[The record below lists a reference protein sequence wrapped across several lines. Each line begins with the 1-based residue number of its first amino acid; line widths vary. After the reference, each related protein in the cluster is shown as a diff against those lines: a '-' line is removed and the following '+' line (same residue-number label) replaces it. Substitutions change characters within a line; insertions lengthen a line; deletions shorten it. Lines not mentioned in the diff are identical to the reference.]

1 MSRFLQLVLDMFD
14 GATTKALQ
22 GFGTD
27 NRPSPQKR
35 KPRQPKRLKPQ
46 SLMGGL
52 HSDANLLLP
61 APAMHGPHMPSEP
74 LGQVLPKAHY
84 AHPRATRRIQLGT
97 TDVAYAF
104 RRGKRRTIGMA
115 IGPDGLEV
123 SAPRWVTL
131 GEVESALHEKAD
143 WIARKLV
150 EMQERQQQLG
160 AARIVWADGVVLPY
174 LGDQL
179 KVVLDS
185 TTTLKKN
192 SAQFEVAPQR
202 SDGEALAFDLSAEAG
217 AKESVQQA
225 AQENEGKGLAMQASS
240 PLLHTLR
247 LGLPLNA
254 EPQQIR
260 DAVQAWLMRQAKALF
275 VERLNHFA
283 PQLGVQ
289 WQSVSLSSAATRWG
303 SASANGAIRL
313 NWRLVHHKR
322 DVIDYV
328 VAHELS
334 HLRVMDHSPRFWETV
349 QSIMPDYAQRRRVLK
364 DEPLPPWS

>member
-22 GFGTD
+22 GLGTD
-27 NRPSPQKR
+27 KRPTPQKR
-35 KPRQPKRLKPQ
+35 QPRQPKRLKPQ

-52 HSDANLLLP
+52 HRDAN
-61 APAMHGPHMPSEP
+61 AMSAAHALHGPHMPSEP

-115 IGPDGLEV
+115 VGPDGLEV
-123 SAPRWVTL
+123 SAPRWVTV

-185 TTTLKKN
+185 SSTLKKN
-192 SAQFEVAPQR
+192 SAQFEPAQQMHVGVAH
-202 SDGEALAFDLSAEAG
+202 SLGAG
-217 AKESVQQA
+217 VDTQESVH
-225 AQENEGKGLAMQASS
+225 ASEATQVS
-240 PLLHTLR
+240 TPLLHTLR

-275 VERLNHFA
+275 VERLNHYA

-289 WQSVSLSSAATRWG
+289 WQRVSLSSAATRWG

-349 QSIMPDYAQRRRVLK
+349 QSVMPDYAQRRRVLK

>member
-1 MSRFLQLVLDMFD
+1 MSRFLQLVLDMFE
-14 GATTKALQ
+14 GTSTKALQ
-22 GFGTD
+22 G
-27 NRPSPQKR
+27 
-35 KPRQPKRLKPQ
+35 
-46 SLMGGL
+46 
-52 HSDANLLLP
+52 
-61 APAMHGPHMPSEP
+61 PHLPSEP
-74 LGQVLPKAHY
+74 LGRVLPRAHY
-84 AHPRATRRIQLGT
+84 VHPKATRRIQLGT

-123 SAPRWVTL
+123 SAPRWVSL

-179 KVVLDS
+179 QVVLDS
-185 TTTLKKN
+185 SSTLKKN
-192 SAQFEVAPQR
+192 SAQFEPATQPCQG
-202 SDGEALAFDLSAEAG
+202 D
-217 AKESVQQA
+217 
-225 AQENEGKGLAMQASS
+225 AMQTST
-240 PLLHTLR
+240 PLRHTLR

-275 VERLNHFA
+275 IERLNHYA

-289 WQSVSLSSAATRWG
+289 WQRVSLSSAATRWG

-349 QSIMPDYAQRRRVLK
+349 QSVMPDYAQRRRVLK

>member
-22 GFGTD
+22 GLGTD
-27 NRPSPQKR
+27 KRPSPKKR
-35 KPRQPKRLKPQ
+35 QSRQPKRLKPQ

-52 HSDANLLLP
+52 HGDASALSP
-61 APAMHGPHMPSEP
+61 APTLHGPHMPSES
-74 LGQVLPKAHY
+74 LVQVLPKAHY
-84 AHPRATRRIQLGT
+84 AHPRTTRRIQLGT

-123 SAPRWVTL
+123 SAPRWATL

-185 TTTLKKN
+185 TRTLKKN
-192 SAQFEVAPQR
+192 SAQFEPELQPCV
-202 SDGEALAFDLSAEAG
+202 DDVLAQ
-217 AKESVQQA
+217 K
-225 AQENEGKGLAMQASS
+225 LATLQASQ

-275 VERLNHFA
+275 VERLDHYA

-289 WQSVSLSSAATRWG
+289 WQRVSLSSAATRWG

-313 NWRLVHHKR
+313 NWRLVHHRR

-349 QSIMPDYAQRRRVLK
+349 QSVMPDYAQRRRVLK

>member
-14 GATTKALQ
+14 GAAPAK
-22 GFGTD
+22 
-27 NRPSPQKR
+27 PSPR
-35 KPRQPKRLKPQ
+35 PKPRAL
-46 SLMGGL
+46 
-52 HSDANLLLP
+52 
-61 APAMHGPHMPSEP
+61 HGPHQPSEP

-84 AHPRATRRIQLGT
+84 AHPRATRRIQLGN

-123 SAPRWVTL
+123 SAPRWVTV
-131 GEVESALHEKAD
+131 GEVESALREKSD

-160 AARIVWADGVVLPY
+160 ATRIVWADGVVLPY

-179 KVVLDS
+179 QVVLDS
-185 TTTLKKN
+185 SRALKKN
-192 SAQFEVAPQR
+192 SAQFELAQQGPQ
-202 SDGEALAFDLSAEAG
+202 
-217 AKESVQQA
+217 
-225 AQENEGKGLAMQASS
+225 
-240 PLLHTLR
+240 PLCHTLR

-254 EPQQIR
+254 EPPQIR
-260 DAVQAWLMRQAKALF
+260 DAVQAWLMRQAKAIF

-289 WQSVSLSSAATRWG
+289 WQRVSLSSAATRWG
-303 SASANGAIRL
+303 SASADGAIRL

-328 VAHELS
+328 VTHELS

-349 QSIMPDYAQRRRVLK
+349 QSVMPDYAQRRRVLK

>member
-14 GATTKALQ
+14 GAIPAK
-22 GFGTD
+22 
-27 NRPSPQKR
+27 PSAP
-35 KPRQPKRLKPQ
+35 
-46 SLMGGL
+46 
-52 HSDANLLLP
+52 P
-61 APAMHGPHMPSEP
+61 AHAWHGPHVPAQP

-123 SAPRWVTL
+123 SAPRWVTV

-174 LGDQL
+174 LGEQL
-179 KVVLDS
+179 HVVLDS
-185 TTTLKKN
+185 SPTLKKN
-192 SAQFEVAPQR
+192 SAQFEP
-202 SDGEALAFDLSAEAG
+202 SEAG
-217 AKESVQQA
+217 A
-225 AQENEGKGLAMQASS
+225 
-240 PLLHTLR
+240 HTLR

-275 VERLNHFA
+275 VERLNHYA

-289 WQSVSLSSAATRWG
+289 WQRVSLSSAATRWG
-303 SASANGAIRL
+303 SASANGSIRL
-313 NWRLVHHKR
+313 NWRLIHHKR

-334 HLRVMDHSPRFWETV
+334 HLRVMDHSPRFWDTV
-349 QSIMPDYAQRRRVLK
+349 ESVMPDYAQRRRVLK

>member
-1 MSRFLQLVLDMFD
+1 MGRFLQLVLDMFD
-14 GATTKALQ
+14 GATSQTK
-22 GFGTD
+22 
-27 NRPSPQKR
+27 N
-35 KPRQPKRLKPQ
+35 Q
-46 SLMGGL
+46 SLPPTAL
-52 HSDANLLLP
+52 
-61 APAMHGPHMPSEP
+61 HGPHLPSEP

-123 SAPRWVTL
+123 SAPRWVTV

-174 LGDQL
+174 LGEQL
-179 KVVLDS
+179 QVVLDS
-185 TTTLKKN
+185 SSTLKKN
-192 SAQFEVAPQR
+192 SAQFEPAQQTHVGDAR
-202 SDGEALAFDLSAEAG
+202 SLGAEAG
-217 AKESVQQA
+217 TQKYVQTDVATQA
-225 AQENEGKGLAMQASS
+225 AA

-275 VERLNHFA
+275 VERPNHYA

-289 WQSVSLSSAATRWG
+289 SQRVSLSSAATRWG

-313 NWRLVHHKR
+313 NWRLLHHKLA
-322 DVIDYV
+322 VIDYV
-328 VAHELS
+328 VVHELS
-334 HLRVMDHSPRFWETV
+334 HLRVMDHSPRFWDTV
-349 QSIMPDYAQRRRVLK
+349 RTVVPNYADLRGQLK
-364 DEPLPPWS
+364 DDAIPKW

>member
-1 MSRFLQLVLDMFD
+1 MSSFLQLVLDMFD
-14 GATTKALQ
+14 GVTTKALQ
-22 GFGTD
+22 DLSTGKRSGAK
-27 NRPSPQKR
+27 NRQ
-35 KPRQPKRLKPQ
+35 PRQPKHLKPQ
-46 SLMGGL
+46 GLMGGL
-52 HSDANLLLP
+52 HRDANSLTPTP
-61 APAMHGPHMPSEP
+61 ALHGPHLPSES

-84 AHPRATRRIQLGT
+84 VHPRATRRIQLGT

-123 SAPRWVTL
+123 SAPRWVTVS
-131 GEVESALHEKAD
+131 EVESALQEKAD

-160 AARIVWADGVVLPY
+160 AACIVWADGVVLPY

-185 TTTLKKN
+185 SSKLKKN
-192 SAQFEVAPQR
+192 STQFEP
-202 SDGEALAFDLSAEAG
+202 SHLGT
-217 AKESVQQA
+217 
-225 AQENEGKGLAMQASS
+225 
-240 PLLHTLR
+240 HTLR

-260 DAVQAWLMRQAKALF
+260 DAVQAWLMRQAKAVF

-289 WQSVSLSSAATRWG
+289 WQRVSLSSAATRWG

-349 QSIMPDYAQRRRVLK
+349 QSVMPDYAQRRRVLK

>member
-1 MSRFLQLVLDMFD
+1 MSRFLQLVLDLFD
-14 GATTKALQ
+14 GPTPSSLQ
-22 GFGTD
+22 G
-27 NRPSPQKR
+27 P
-35 KPRQPKRLKPQ
+35 
-46 SLMGGL
+46 
-52 HSDANLLLP
+52 HLP
-61 APAMHGPHMPSEP
+61 AEP
-74 LGQVLPKAHY
+74 LAQVLPHAHY
-84 AHPRATRRIQLGT
+84 VHPKATRRIQLGS

-104 RRGKRRTIGMA
+104 RRSKRRTIGMA
-115 IGPDGLEV
+115 VGPDGLEV
-123 SAPRWVTL
+123 SAPRWVTV
-131 GEVESALHEKAD
+131 GEMESALREKSE
-143 WIARKLV
+143 WIVRKLL
-150 EMQERQQQLG
+150 EMQQRQQQLG
-160 AARIVWADGVVLPY
+160 ATRIVWADGALLPY

-185 TTTLKKN
+185 TKTLKKN
-192 SAQFEVAPQR
+192 SAQFEAAPTPP
-202 SDGEALAFDLSAEAG
+202 
-217 AKESVQQA
+217 
-225 AQENEGKGLAMQASS
+225 EGSETFS
-240 PLLHTLR
+240 PALHTLR
-247 LGLPLNA
+247 LGLPVNA

-275 VERLNHFA
+275 VERLNHYA

-289 WQSVSLSSAATRWG
+289 WHKVSLSSATTRWG

-349 QSIMPDYAQRRRVLK
+349 HSVMPDYALHRRTLK

>member
-22 GFGTD
+22 GLGTD
-27 NRPSPQKR
+27 KRPSPKKR
-35 KPRQPKRLKPQ
+35 QPRPPKRLKPQ

-52 HSDANLLLP
+52 HRDANDLPP
-61 APAMHGPHMPSEP
+61 APALHGPHMPSEP

-123 SAPRWVTL
+123 SAPRWVTV

-179 KVVLDS
+179 QVVLDS
-185 TTTLKKN
+185 SSTLKKN
-192 SAQFEVAPQR
+192 SAQFEPAQQTHVGDAR
-202 SDGEALAFDLSAEAG
+202 SLGAEAG
-217 AKESVQQA
+217 TQKYVQTDVATQA
-225 AQENEGKGLAMQASS
+225 AA

-275 VERLNHFA
+275 VERLNHYA

-289 WQSVSLSSAATRWG
+289 WQRVSLSSAATRWG

>member
-1 MSRFLQLVLDMFD
+1 MFD
-14 GATTKALQ
+14 GATPHPTLPLKK
-22 GFGTD
+22 
-27 NRPSPQKR
+27 PSF
-35 KPRQPKRLKPQ
+35 
-46 SLMGGL
+46 
-52 HSDANLLLP
+52 
-61 APAMHGPHMPSEP
+61 HGAHQPSEP

-115 IGPDGLEV
+115 VGPDGLEV

-131 GEVESALHEKAD
+131 GEVESALREKSD

-160 AARIVWADGVVLPY
+160 AKRILWADGVVLPY

-179 KVVLDS
+179 QVVLDS
-185 TTTLKKN
+185 SPALKKN
-192 SAQFEVAPQR
+192 SAQFEPAQ
-202 SDGEALAFDLSAEAG
+202 SA
-217 AKESVQQA
+217 QA
-225 AQENEGKGLAMQASS
+225 EPWA
-240 PLLHTLR
+240 HTLR
-247 LGLPLNA
+247 VGLPLHA

-260 DAVQAWLMRQAKALF
+260 DAVQAWLMREAKALF
-275 VERLNHFA
+275 VQRLNHFA

-289 WQSVSLSSAATRWG
+289 WQRVSLSSAATRWG

-313 NWRLVHHKR
+313 NWRLIHHKL

-349 QSIMPDYAQRRRVLK
+349 ESVMPDYVQRRRVLK
-364 DEPLPPWS
+364 DEPLPPWV

>member
-1 MSRFLQLVLDMFD
+1 MSRFLQLVLDIFD
-14 GATTKALQ
+14 GVAT
-22 GFGTD
+22 
-27 NRPSPQKR
+27 
-35 KPRQPKRLKPQ
+35 
-46 SLMGGL
+46 
-52 HSDANLLLP
+52 P
-61 APAMHGPHMPSEP
+61 APAQPQPPALHGPHLPSEP

-84 AHPRATRRIQLGT
+84 AHPRATRRIQLGS

-160 AARIVWADGVVLPY
+160 ASRIVWADGVVLPY
-174 LGDQL
+174 LGDPLQ
-179 KVVLDS
+179 VVLDS
-185 TTTLKKN
+185 SRMLKKN
-192 SAQFEVAPQR
+192 SAQFEPATT
-202 SDGEALAFDLSAEAG
+202 G
-217 AKESVQQA
+217 AHA
-225 AQENEGKGLAMQASS
+225 
-240 PLLHTLR
+240 LR

-275 VERLNHFA
+275 VERLNHYA

-289 WQSVSLSSAATRWG
+289 WQRVSLSSAVTRWG

-334 HLRVMDHSPRFWETV
+334 HLRVMDHSPRFWDTV
-349 QSIMPDYAQRRRVLK
+349 QSVMPDYAQRRRVLK

>member
-22 GFGTD
+22 GLGAD
-27 NRPSPQKR
+27 KRPSPKKR
-35 KPRQPKRLKPQ
+35 QPRQPKRLKPQ

-52 HSDANLLLP
+52 NRDANALPP
-61 APAMHGPHMPSEP
+61 APVLHGPHMPSVP
-74 LGQVLPKAHY
+74 LGHVLPKAHY

-185 TTTLKKN
+185 SSTLKKN
-192 SAQFEVAPQR
+192 SAQFEP
-202 SDGEALAFDLSAEAG
+202 SEAG
-217 AKESVQQA
+217 
-225 AQENEGKGLAMQASS
+225 M
-240 PLLHTLR
+240 HTLR

-275 VERLNHFA
+275 VERLNHYA

-289 WQSVSLSSAATRWG
+289 WQRVSLSSAATRWG

-349 QSIMPDYAQRRRVLK
+349 QSVMPDYAQLRRVLK

>member
-14 GATTKALQ
+14 GVH
-22 GFGTD
+22 
-27 NRPSPQKR
+27 R
-35 KPRQPKRLKPQ
+35 
-46 SLMGGL
+46 
-52 HSDANLLLP
+52 DAPVMP
-61 APAMHGPHMPSEP
+61 AVSTLHGPHQPSEP

-160 AARIVWADGVVLPY
+160 AARIVWRDGVVVPY

-179 KVVLDS
+179 QVVLDS
-185 TTTLKKN
+185 TSTLKKK
-192 SAQFEVAPQR
+192 SAQFEP
-202 SDGEALAFDLSAEAG
+202 
-217 AKESVQQA
+217 
-225 AQENEGKGLAMQASS
+225 AS
-240 PLLHTLR
+240 PLHTLR

-275 VERLNHFA
+275 VERLDHFA

-289 WQSVSLSSAATRWG
+289 WQRVSLSSAATRWG
-303 SASANGAIRL
+303 SASANGSIRL

-322 DVIDYV
+322 EVIDYV

-349 QSIMPDYAQRRRVLK
+349 QSVMPDYAQRRRILK

>member
-22 GFGTD
+22 GID
-27 NRPSPQKR
+27 ADKRPGPKKR
-35 KPRQPKRLKPQ
+35 QPRQPKRLKPQ
-46 SLMGGL
+46 SLIGGL
-52 HSDANLLLP
+52 HRDDNVLPP
-61 APAMHGPHMPSEP
+61 APALQGPHMPSEP

-185 TTTLKKN
+185 SSTLKKN
-192 SAQFEVAPQR
+192 SAQFESAQQTQVGDALCVGADAVTQAP
-202 SDGEALAFDLSAEAG
+202 A
-217 AKESVQQA
+217 
-225 AQENEGKGLAMQASS
+225 

-275 VERLNHFA
+275 VERLNHYA

-289 WQSVSLSSAATRWG
+289 WQRVSLSSATTRWG

-349 QSIMPDYAQRRRVLK
+349 QSVMPDYAQLRRVLK

>member
-14 GATTKALQ
+14 GASATQVPPL
-22 GFGTD
+22 
-27 NRPSPQKR
+27 P
-35 KPRQPKRLKPQ
+35 KPRAL
-46 SLMGGL
+46 
-52 HSDANLLLP
+52 
-61 APAMHGPHMPSEP
+61 HGPHLPSEP

-115 IGPDGLEV
+115 VGPDGLEI
-123 SAPRWVTL
+123 SAPRWVTV

-174 LGDQL
+174 LGNPLQ
-179 KVVLDS
+179 VVIDS
-185 TTTLKKN
+185 SSTLKKN
-192 SAQFEVAPQR
+192 SAQFEPA
-202 SDGEALAFDLSAEAG
+202 DAG
-217 AKESVQQA
+217 T
-225 AQENEGKGLAMQASS
+225 
-240 PLLHTLR
+240 HTLR

-254 EPQQIR
+254 EPSQIR

-275 VERLNHFA
+275 VERLNHYA

-289 WQSVSLSSAATRWG
+289 WQRVSLSSAATRWG

-349 QSIMPDYAQRRRVLK
+349 QSVMPDYAQRRRVLK

>member
-22 GFGTD
+22 GAGVGKRAKPPARQL
-27 NRPSPQKR
+27 RPRSKT
-35 KPRQPKRLKPQ
+35 KPQ
-46 SLMGGL
+46 TLFGGV
-52 HSDANLLLP
+52 HDDEANTPLARPL
-61 APAMHGPHMPSEP
+61 HGPHLPSEP
-74 LGQVLPKAHY
+74 LGQVLPNAHH

-160 AARIVWADGVVLPY
+160 AARIVWVDGVVLPY
-174 LGDQL
+174 LGEQL
-179 KVVLDS
+179 QVVLDS
-185 TTTLKKN
+185 SSTLKKN
-192 SAQFEVAPQR
+192 SAQFEPAQQPHVG
-202 SDGEALAFDLSAEAG
+202 DALSLG
-217 AKESVQQA
+217 ADVTTQA
-225 AQENEGKGLAMQASS
+225 AA

-254 EPQQIR
+254 EPSQIR

-275 VERLNHFA
+275 VERLNHYA

-289 WQSVSLSSAATRWG
+289 WQRVSLSSAATRWG

-349 QSIMPDYAQRRRVLK
+349 QSVMPDYAQRRRVLK

>member
-22 GFGTD
+22 GLGTD
-27 NRPSPQKR
+27 KRPSPK
-35 KPRQPKRLKPQ
+35 KRQPRPPKSLKPQ
-46 SLMGGL
+46 GLRGGA
-52 HSDANLLLP
+52 HRDANALSA
-61 APAMHGPHMPSEP
+61 APALHGPHRPSEP

-185 TTTLKKN
+185 SSALKKN
-192 SAQFEVAPQR
+192 SAQFEPAQQTYVG
-202 SDGEALAFDLSAEAG
+202 DALSLSADADTQER
-217 AKESVQQA
+217 VQVSDA
-225 AQENEGKGLAMQASS
+225 TQAST

-254 EPQQIR
+254 EHQQIR

-275 VERLNHFA
+275 VERLNHYA

-289 WQSVSLSSAATRWG
+289 WQRVSLSSAATRWG

-328 VAHELS
+328 VVHELS

-349 QSIMPDYAQRRRVLK
+349 QSVMPDYAQRRRVLK